1 VRIYTDY
8 GLVAEQLACD
18 ARFEVV
24 NEPREL
30 DLLWMTRPLTDFQQL
45 PAGLLVNQF
54 PFEGC
59 LVRKDLFG
67 PITSRLSTST
77 SSFPPW
83 MPPTYDLA
91 TQAHLW
97 RAKYPQAGTTTW
109 IVKRAT
115 GTHSKDCCITSHA
128 ECVLQYALAH
138 DCDRVAQ
145 EYIAHPALLPWGD
158 GQRKFDMRVYVA
170 VRRFSPCLE
179 AVMDSRLY
187 GRVAGA
193 AYSAHP
199 DTHGEFD
206 VHFTVSWYNDM
217 LSGAEASASS
227 QPLLLPSAEL
237 QRLMTSAGGK
247 WPDIQ
252 TALIAALRELFTTA
266 GRGFIGSAPDSRA
279 LYGVDVMFTQSWQ
292 PQILEVNFSGDLA
305 TLVQR
310 LPGGSPG
317 FVGDTFAYLCFGDL
331 SEHHVAL

>member
-8 GLVAEQLACD
+8 ALIAEQLVCD

-30 DLLWMTRPLTDFQQL
+30 DLLWTTRPLTDFQQL

-59 LVRKDLFG
+59 LVQKDLLG
-67 PITSRLSTST
+67 PLTSRLSTST
-77 SSFPPW
+77 SGNFPPW

-91 TQAHLW
+91 TQSHLW
-97 RAKYPQAGTTTW
+97 RAKYQAGTTTW

-115 GTHSKDCCITSHA
+115 GTHSNDCCVSSVL
-128 ECVLQYALAH
+128 ECVLQYALAD

-158 GQRKFDMRVYVA
+158 QRRKFDMRVYVA
-170 VRRFSPCLE
+170 VRRFWPCLE

-206 VHFTVSWYNDM
+206 VHFTVSWYNNM
-217 LSGAEASASS
+217 SGAEASVS

-252 TALIAALRELFTTA
+252 ATLIAALRELFSTA
-266 GRGFIGSAPDSRA
+266 GRCFIGSAPDSRA
-279 LYGVDVMFTQSWQ
+279 LYGVDVMFTESWQ

-310 LPGGSPG
+310 LPGGSRG
-317 FVGDTFAYLCFGDL
+317 FVGDTIAYLCFGDM